1 MGAAHYTVFLRQK
14 QVVGFRGEREN
25 MVRAAALVSGDGAKL
40 QAILDSMYFKE
51 IPDFELVAVISS
63 AKDVYAMKRALNA
76 GVPAYVV
83 DPELFPNSTSHS
95 MAIANKLRDMDIEL
109 VILAGYDLPLGV
121 VPYQFKNRIIGTF
134 PALYP
139 AFEDTEGDIQRA
151 VLERGVKVTGATAY
165 FADADGRVGS
175 IILQR
180 AVEVKPDDTPETLGR
195 RVLEEAECRG
205 GRVAHPQP
213 GRRALLRGQAVGA
226 RQPGHD
232 QKIKNTHKQRRA
244 AWLLLFVYVV
254 RTK

>member
-1 MGAAHYTVFLRQK
+1 
-14 QVVGFRGEREN
+14 

-95 MAIANKLRDMDIEL
+95 MAVANKLKDMDIEL
-109 VILAGYDLPLGV
+109 VILAGYELPLGV

-151 VLERGVKVTGATAY
+151 VLDRGIKVTGATAY

-180 AVEVKPDDTPETLGR
+180 AVEVKPDDTPETLAR
-195 RVLEEAECRG
+195 RVLEEAEWRI
-205 GRVAHPQP
+205 
-213 GRRALLRGQAVGA
+213 LSQAVSLYCSG
-226 RQPGHD
+226 
-232 QKIKNTHKQRRA
+232 KLT
-244 AWLLLFVYVV
+244 V
-254 RTK
+254 RGNRVLIEK